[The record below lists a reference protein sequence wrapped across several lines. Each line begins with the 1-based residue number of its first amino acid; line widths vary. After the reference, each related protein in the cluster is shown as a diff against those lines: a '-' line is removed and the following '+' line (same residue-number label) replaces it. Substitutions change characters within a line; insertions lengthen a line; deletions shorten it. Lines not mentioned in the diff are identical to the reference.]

1 MSSSR
6 AETLEQ
12 LARLCRTGRDTS
24 ALPPSE
30 SSGWSALD
38 AVLPGNGWQ
47 TGTLIELM
55 PVATGIGELRFVL
68 PTLAK
73 LSQTE
78 HHIAFV
84 SPPYVPFAPA
94 LARHSLRLERLVVID
109 ARSSEETLWAFE
121 QTLRCKSFGAVV
133 AWCSAAAKDREIR
146 RLQLAA
152 EAGHSIGFLYR
163 PPSAA
168 LDPSP
173 AAIRLRLHANEQGL
187 LVDVL
192 KCRGARSGMTIAI
205 NTDKGASESA
215 AGHSPQL
222 AVHNL

>member
-84 SPPYVPFAPA
+84 SPPYVP
-94 LARHSLRLERLVVID
+94 LRLL
-109 ARSSEETLWAFE
+109 
-121 QTLRCKSFGAVV
+121 
-133 AWCSAAAKDREIR
+133 
-146 RLQLAA
+146 
-152 EAGHSIGFLYR
+152 
-163 PPSAA
+163 
-168 LDPSP
+168 
-173 AAIRLRLHANEQGL
+173 
-187 LVDVL
+187 
-192 KCRGARSGMTIAI
+192 
-205 NTDKGASESA
+205 
-215 AGHSPQL
+215 
-222 AVHNL
+222 